1 MVEDVLLERAAP
13 VAVVEAV
20 VAATMTEET
29 VDSEAVAVP
38 DVVVTVLDAAVE
50 VLVVLATVEVA
61 ELEADVVAD
70 EPVPVDI

>member
-1 MVEDVLLERAAP
+1 MLLERAAP